1 MLANS
6 AIAAVTAVAIVV
18 STRARAI
25 PLAMKTMRK
34 SLHGFPFL
42 FDKSMGLILA
52 AHRAAGAS
60 LLTPCLTSNNI

>member
-6 AIAAVTAVAIVV
+6 AIAAVAIVV
-18 STRARAI
+18 RTRARAI
-25 PLAMKTMRK
+25 PLDMKTMRK

-42 FDKSMGLILA
+42 FYMGMGLILA

-60 LLTPCLTSNNI
+60 PLTLIIH